1 MQLLIHIL
9 VNGDDK
15 NQLMILMQIAEGL
28 YLFDPLFR
36 DSMCSRISLTFCI
49 SEYISYDQW
58 VWREMGHMFFQKQKL
73 KQSAH

>member
-1 MQLLIHIL
+1 MQPLIHIV

-15 NQLMILMQIAEGL
+15 NQMILMQIAEDL

-49 SEYISYDQW
+49 SEYIS
-58 VWREMGHMFFQKQKL
+58 
-73 KQSAH
+73 